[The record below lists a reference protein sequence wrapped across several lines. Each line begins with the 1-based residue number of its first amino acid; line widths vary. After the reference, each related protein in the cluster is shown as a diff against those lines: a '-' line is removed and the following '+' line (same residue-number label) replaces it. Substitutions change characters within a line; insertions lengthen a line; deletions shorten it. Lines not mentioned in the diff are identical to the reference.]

1 MVTQAALRAS
11 LRRMAIVLA
20 TFTCSS
26 RCLLDLSYSALLF
39 KKDQAEL
46 SSLVGKNAHYS
57 PQGIL
62 QSSSW
67 SKRGKQTMNASA
79 IVVAFVSQN
88 QFYEYTK
95 FSGLQCL
102 IDA

>member
-1 MVTQAALRAS
+1 
-11 LRRMAIVLA
+11 MAIVLA

-26 RCLLDLSYSALLF
+26 KCLLGLSYYVLLF

-57 PQGIL
+57 PQGIME
-62 QSSSW
+62 S
-67 SKRGKQTMNASA
+67 KQTMNAST
-79 IVVAFVSQN
+79 IVVAFFSQN

-95 FSGLQCL
+95 LSGLQCL

>member
-1 MVTQAALRAS
+1 
-11 LRRMAIVLA
+11 MAIVLA

-26 RCLLDLSYSALLF
+26 RCLIDLSYYVLLF
-39 KKDQAEL
+39 KNDQAEL
-46 SSLVGKNAHYS
+46 SSLVAMNAHYS

-62 QSSSW
+62 QSSSSW
-67 SKRGKQTMNASA
+67 SRRGKQTMNASA

>member
-1 MVTQAALRAS
+1 
-11 LRRMAIVLA
+11 MAIVLA

-26 RCLLDLSYSALLF
+26 RCLLDLSYYALLF
-39 KKDQAEL
+39 KNDQAEL

-62 QSSSW
+62 QSSLSW
-67 SKRGKQTMNASA
+67 SSRRKQTMNASA

-88 QFYEYTK
+88 QFYECTK